1 MRAHAFGWTSDTP
14 IVVFGDD
21 WGRHVSSMQHLF
33 RHVAERHPVIWVNGI
48 GHRVPRLRRGDA
60 RRAWQ
65 KARAMLGGGA
75 TGSRGD
81 VDIGARPRLVLQ
93 PRVLPWHHWR
103 AVHALNTRSLLRSLR
118 QALGQLG
125 MSAPPL
131 LVTGSP
137 PSVGVVGRLGEV
149 ASVYFCMDDFL
160 HLPDVSPEMLG
171 PLEQRLLRRVDAVV
185 ATARS
190 LLESKRPRSGKVYY
204 LPQGVNYEHFAAPQ
218 PQPSDLARLPRPWI
232 GFAGGV
238 TTPVDVDLVHRLAA
252 AFSTGSIVL
261 VGPVALPR
269 TALGAPNIHLLGP
282 RLYRDLPGYLQ
293 AFDVGL
299 IPYVLNPHTI
309 AVDPLKLLEYLAAGI
324 PVVTTDLPEVRKY
337 SEAVSIAST
346 HDAFVA
352 AVRTAIERPEG
363 TPRQRQSVAREHGW
377 NRRAADLLEVFA
389 DVVEGRSSGVAVG

>member
-1 MRAHAFGWTSDTP
+1 
-14 IVVFGDD
+14 
-21 WGRHVSSMQHLF
+21 
-33 RHVAERHPVIWVNGI
+33 
-48 GHRVPRLRRGDA
+48 
-60 RRAWQ
+60 
-65 KARAMLGGGA
+65 
-75 TGSRGD
+75 
-81 VDIGARPRLVLQ
+81 
-93 PRVLPWHHWR
+93 
-103 AVHALNTRSLLRSLR
+103 
-118 QALGQLG
+118 

-171 PLEQRLLRRVDAVV
+171 PLEQRLLQRVDAVV

-269 TALGAPNIHLLGP
+269 TALEAPNIHLLGP

-337 SEAVSIAST
+337 SQAVSIAST